1 MAIQK
6 YSIKRDLTPP
16 TKAGVSSVRLRVS
29 SRCKRVDLHTGI
41 TLTDKQWK
49 NDRVKQ
55 GCIVNGVES
64 NLLNDL
70 LREQEEFVST
80 YFNNCALRSEPINLE
95 ELKRQFNYTFKDTAE
110 SRSEEF
116 FYVMNSYIENT
127 AQTKSWNSRYKD
139 EWVRVMEG
147 LRTYKSSTNW
157 SSLNEVYMNGYL
169 QFLSKT
175 MLNEKIKKN
184 LEKLREFLNW
194 AKLKKY
200 PVNDD
205 FFLYKPKLQS
215 SHKEV
220 RYLTIEEVSK
230 LIKLDLSSRIA
241 LEQTRDFFIFQCFTA
256 LRYSDLQKLKKTNII
271 QEGDDYYLDTLTTK
285 DKDRINF
292 RLAKPAVAIYLK
304 YIDYEYDNGVL
315 FPILTNQKY
324 NEHLKELGAVAE
336 IEGEY
341 VDYQCRLSETTEVHS
356 LRKDIQSHDARRT
369 FVVTALN
376 EGEDVTTIALLT
388 SHSDLNAMMP
398 YIQLHN
404 KGKGKVIDAID
415 AAFDRTDAEN

>member
-80 YFNNCALRSEPINLE
+80 YFNNCALRSEPVNLE
-95 ELKRQFNYTFKDTAE
+95 ELKKQFNYTFKDTAE
-110 SRSEEF
+110 ARSEEF

-157 SSLNEVYMNGYL
+157 SSLNEAYMNGYL
-169 QFLSKT
+169 QFLAKT

-230 LIKLDLSSRIA
+230 LIELDLSSRIA
-241 LEQTRDFFIFQCFTA
+241 LEQTRDFFVFQ
-256 LRYSDLQKLKKTNII
+256 
-271 QEGDDYYLDTLTTK
+271 
-285 DKDRINF
+285 
-292 RLAKPAVAIYLK
+292 
-304 YIDYEYDNGVL
+304 
-315 FPILTNQKY
+315 
-324 NEHLKELGAVAE
+324 
-336 IEGEY
+336 
-341 VDYQCRLSETTEVHS
+341 
-356 LRKDIQSHDARRT
+356 
-369 FVVTALN
+369 
-376 EGEDVTTIALLT
+376 
-388 SHSDLNAMMP
+388 
-398 YIQLHN
+398 
-404 KGKGKVIDAID
+404 
-415 AAFDRTDAEN
+415 